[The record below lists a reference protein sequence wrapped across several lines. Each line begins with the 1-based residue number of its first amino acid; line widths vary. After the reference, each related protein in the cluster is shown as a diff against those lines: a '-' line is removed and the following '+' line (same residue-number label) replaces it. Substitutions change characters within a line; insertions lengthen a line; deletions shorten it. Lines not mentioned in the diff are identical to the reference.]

1 MFQIACFGPWNSRY
15 SIYHLLA
22 SQVGSQL
29 AGYHAGSSLAGSK
42 VGSQLAGSQVADS
55 LLAPKQ
61 FYQITVAVC
70 TPAGLCPIEV
80 VVGQLKA
87 ALVPGMAIE
96 WSDIL
101 IQYRIII

>member
-1 MFQIACFGPWNSRY
+1 MFQIACFGPWSRRY

-42 VGSQLAGSQVADS
+42 VGSQLAGSHVADS
-55 LLAPKQ
+55 LLVPKQ
-61 FYQITVAVC
+61 FYQIAVAVC
-70 TPAGLCPIEV
+70 TPVGLCPIEV
-80 VVGQLKA
+80 VAGQLKA

-96 WSDIL
+96 
-101 IQYRIII
+101 